1 MLSSLRSCAV
11 RHPRPNPHL
20 SQTGR
25 LSQSLPGR
33 LGANKSLLH
42 ATAGELLAAAS
53 VLLPLGAAAG
63 WRACS
68 ANYTLEQRLKRRA
81 ERAEALALEA
91 AEYAAGDASVPCTGE
106 REFPL
111 KLSDTA
117 LYVTDMQGD
126 FLLPEGRIGKYYS
139 PEDLA
144 KMDPV
149 IQNCERLVAAARE
162 AGMTVAYGRSHRFG
176 AEIRRDLICP
186 SDSSDTYN
194 VVESLRPQAGD
205 IVVDKWTCK
214 LPRYHQLDIIAGW
227 AAFFSRSQRYRC

>member
-1 MLSSLRSCAV
+1 MLSSLRCCAV

-20 SQTGR
+20 SQN
-25 LSQSLPGR
+25 LPG

-81 ERAEALALEA
+81 QRAEALALEA
-91 AEYAAGDASVPCTGE
+91 AEHAAGDASVPCTGE
-106 REFPL
+106 REFPV

-194 VVESLRPQAGD
+194 VVESLRPQEGD
-205 IVVDKWTCK
+205 IVVDDSPPDHVRAVWILCEFWHPCNAPQGDRT
-214 LPRYHQLDIIAGW
+214 
-227 AAFFSRSQRYRC
+227 SRNQ